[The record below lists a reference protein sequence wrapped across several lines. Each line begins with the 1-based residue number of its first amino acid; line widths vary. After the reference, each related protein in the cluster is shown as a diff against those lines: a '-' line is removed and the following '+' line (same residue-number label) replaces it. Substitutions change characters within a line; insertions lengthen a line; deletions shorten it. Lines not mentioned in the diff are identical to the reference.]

1 MFLLKCLA
9 AGAIA
14 VVAGEI
20 VTRRALKK
28 AEECADEIIEN
39 ALDKAEQ
46 RANTFVHSAVDDA
59 VDLAIDRFEAN
70 TGLPLYYGNRRPRI
84 NDLIHRFLRRRR
96 EEAPNEGHQ
105 SGSPQMA

>member
-14 VVAGEI
+14 VAVGEI
-20 VTRRALKK
+20 ITRRALKK
-28 AEECADEIIEN
+28 AEERADEIIEE

-46 RANTFVHSAVDDA
+46 RASTFVHSAVDSA
-59 VDLAIDRFEAN
+59 VDLAVDRFEAN
-70 TGLPLYYGNRRPRI
+70 TGLPLYYG
-84 NDLIHRFLRRRR
+84 HRHPWLNALLNAGRR
-96 EEAPNEGHQ
+96 EEAPNERHQ